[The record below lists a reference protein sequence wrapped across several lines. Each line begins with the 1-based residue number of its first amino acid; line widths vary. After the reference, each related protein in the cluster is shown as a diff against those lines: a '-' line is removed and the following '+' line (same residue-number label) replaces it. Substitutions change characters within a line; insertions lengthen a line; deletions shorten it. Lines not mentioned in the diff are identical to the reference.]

1 MMMTMVHAGFW
12 GLFASIVFTT
22 LLAASQGLGFTR
34 MNIPYLLGTM
44 FTADRDRAK
53 IYGVLIHLT
62 FGFEAWHGANWW
74 KGLVLG
80 GVQGAFFLTFGVSL
94 LPGIHPRM
102 ASEQQGPTV
111 LKQLEPPGFLGLH
124 YGRRTPISIFA
135 AHLVWGVLLGVSLS

>member
-1 MMMTMVHAGFW
+1 
-12 GLFASIVFTT
+12 
-22 LLAASQGLGFTR
+22 
-34 MNIPYLLGTM
+34 M

-62 FGFEAWHGANWW
+62 LGVGFSWLYLFGFEAWHGANWW